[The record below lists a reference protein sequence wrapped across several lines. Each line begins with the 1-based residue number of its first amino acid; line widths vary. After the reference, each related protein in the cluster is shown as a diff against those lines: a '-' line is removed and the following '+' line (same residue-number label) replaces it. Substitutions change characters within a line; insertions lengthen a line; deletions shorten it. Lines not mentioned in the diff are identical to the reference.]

1 MLTQID
7 HVEKIFA
14 EYPADKPKVLESL
27 NAKQVFDINYQCYKK
42 MTQVVEPSLLTS
54 YFHRIF
60 YNVDH
65 LFIFKKQFTR
75 YHATNSLFAYA
86 FNLGEHLVL
95 DKMSFCKETGR
106 INFAES
112 NILKSALVTR

>member
-1 MLTQID
+1 
-7 HVEKIFA
+7 
-14 EYPADKPKVLESL
+14 
-27 NAKQVFDINYQCYKK
+27 

-95 DKMSFCKETGR
+95 EKMSFCKETGR
-106 INFAES
+106 INFAGS
-112 NILKSALVTR
+112 DIMGSALVNRSIF